1 MQDGVRGEFGDDV
14 PGRVQ
19 RQPPVVQLP
28 GGEQPGE
35 ARTAPGGGERHRE
48 MVERRV
54 HGSPIHVTQRVLAY
68 VICEGWQP
76 VRTVSVRVAS
86 GSVRAVRGDRGAG
99 VRLGREGRGWKA
111 AGVSEWDAGL
121 EDDEEAGAVMR
132 TVQRQLKLWRESAG
146 LTQAEFG
153 AAIGYGEEQVSS
165 VERGRRIPRPEYLDR
180 ADEILSAGGRLA
192 ALKED
197 LTEVRYPKKV
207 RDLKRL
213 EADAIELCA
222 YNNSVIHGL
231 LQTEEYIRASV
242 ATRRPPFS
250 EDALEGH
257 VAARVARQGIFDEQA
272 PPRVFS
278 FVQCESTLRRPI
290 GGRMVMRRQLERLLA
305 VAGLSN
311 VDLQV
316 LPLNREDNAG
326 LAGSFRLLRLR
337 DGSTV
342 GHNEVQLISRVITDP
357 KEVQILDIRYGII
370 RAQAL
375 APRESVAFIETV
387 LGET

>member
-1 MQDGVRGEFGDDV
+1 MSDG
-14 PGRVQ
+14 
-19 RQPPVVQLP
+19 
-28 GGEQPGE
+28 
-35 ARTAPGGGERHRE
+35 
-48 MVERRV
+48 
-54 HGSPIHVTQRVLAY
+54 
-68 VICEGWQP
+68 
-76 VRTVSVRVAS
+76 
-86 GSVRAVRGDRGAG
+86 
-99 VRLGREGRGWKA
+99 
-111 AGVSEWDAGL
+111 DAGL

-197 LTEVRYPKKV
+197 LAEVRYPKKV

-213 EADAIELCA
+213 ESDAIELCA

-231 LQTEEYIRASV
+231 LQTVEYATSV
-242 ATRRPPFS
+242 FGARRPPFS
-250 EDALEGH
+250 ADELEQRL
-257 VAARVARQGIFDEQA
+257 AARVSRQKIVDGTVARPF
-272 PPRVFS
+272 FS

-290 GGRMVMRRQLERLLA
+290 GGGTVMRRQLETLLEIA
-305 VAGLSN
+305 EFRN

-316 LPLNREDNAG
+316 LPLSREVNSG
-326 LAGSFRLLRLR
+326 LAGSFRLLRLK
-337 DGSTV
+337 DGGTV
-342 GHNEVQLISRVITDP
+342 GHVEVQHISRVITDP
-357 KEVQILDIRYGII
+357 REVQLLDMRYGTI

-375 APRESVAFIETV
+375 DPRESTAFIERV
-387 LGET
+387 LGETCP

>member
-1 MQDGVRGEFGDDV
+1 MS
-14 PGRVQ
+14 
-19 RQPPVVQLP
+19 
-28 GGEQPGE
+28 
-35 ARTAPGGGERHRE
+35 A
-48 MVERRV
+48 
-54 HGSPIHVTQRVLAY
+54 
-68 VICEGWQP
+68 
-76 VRTVSVRVAS
+76 
-86 GSVRAVRGDRGAG
+86 
-99 VRLGREGRGWKA
+99 
-111 AGVSEWDAGL
+111 WDAGP

-153 AAIGYGEEQVSS
+153 AAIGYGEELVSS

-197 LTEVRYPKKV
+197 LAEVRYPKKV

-213 EADAIELCA
+213 EADAIELGA

-231 LQTEEYIRASV
+231 LQTEDYIRASV

-250 EDALEGH
+250 EDALDLH
-257 VAARVARQGIFDEQA
+257 VAARVARQGIFSEQT
-272 PPRVFS
+272 PRVFS

-290 GGRMVMRRQLERLLA
+290 GGRMVMRRQLEHLLA
-305 VAGLSN
+305 VAELSN

-375 APRESVAFIETV
+375 APRDSVAFIETV